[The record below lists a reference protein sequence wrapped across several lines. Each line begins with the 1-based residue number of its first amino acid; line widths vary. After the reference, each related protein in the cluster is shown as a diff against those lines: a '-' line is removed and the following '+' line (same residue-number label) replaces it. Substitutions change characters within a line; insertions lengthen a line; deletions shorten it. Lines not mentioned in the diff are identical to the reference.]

1 MKQYI
6 KLGIRITLEQKKI
19 LEAKAKSAGY
29 SRVAFYVRSVLFR
42 QISTEDKINAIYEK
56 ICRD

>member
-6 KLGIRITLEQKKI
+6 KLRITITSKQKKI
-19 LEAKAKSAGY
+19 LEAKAQSAGY
-29 SRVAFYVRSVLFR
+29 SRVAFYVKSVLFR

-56 ICRD
+56 VCRD